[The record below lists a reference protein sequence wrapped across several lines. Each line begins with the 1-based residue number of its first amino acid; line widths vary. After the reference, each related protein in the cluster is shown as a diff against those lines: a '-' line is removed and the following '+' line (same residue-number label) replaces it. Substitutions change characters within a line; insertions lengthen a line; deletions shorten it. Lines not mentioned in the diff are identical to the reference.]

1 MYHVNAWD
9 LMFESD
15 ITLMHPQVTH
25 FKLEERRESNPQ
37 KPFALSEQL
46 EDAQSRDLS
55 QGILG
60 HRL

>member
-1 MYHVNAWD
+1 
-9 LMFESD
+9 
-15 ITLMHPQVTH
+15 MHPQVTH